1 MRCFVCAELFDQK
14 KKLIVGFRNLRKTRL
29 YIKTNALS
37 VSHRE
42 HDFRLTSGRVAK
54 LTKSI
59 YLCLLIVSVDL
70 LIYGKNR
77 NPSLSKVLLVISP
90 LAEMSS
96 RRQ

>member
-1 MRCFVCAELFDQK
+1 MHCLWVSQITK
-14 KKLIVGFRNLRKTRL
+14 NMIVYR
-29 YIKTNALS
+29 TNALS

-70 LIYGKNR
+70 LIYEKIAT
-77 NPSLSKVLLVISP
+77 LLY
-90 LAEMSS
+90 
-96 RRQ
+96 QKCF

>member
-1 MRCFVCAELFDQK
+1 VCRIIGPDENTPALPAFSK
-14 KKLIVGFRNLRKTRL
+14 LRKTRM
-29 YIKTNALS
+29 YITKTNALS

-59 YLCLLIVSVDL
+59 YLCLLIVSVEIIEKSKICD
-70 LIYGKNR
+70 
-77 NPSLSKVLLVISP
+77 PSLSKVLLVISP